1 MATTLAIVFGIVAVV
16 LGLLAAG
23 LWRGQG
29 RAAAEAS
36 AATEKAEGLEA
47 DLAATRE
54 AANAAAEAAARDA
67 TTLREQAETLKTNL
81 ARAQVTEAELRKDIE
96 AMQEQFTE
104 REHAAREQFAERERS
119 LQREREALEKQIA
132 ELDTQMAKTFEALSA
147 KSLRTATDEFLK
159 RAKEQ
164 LDRQQEDDAAEL
176 DKRRSAVEQL
186 VKPIGE
192 TLAAT
197 RERLESIE
205 KARGEQFARFTEH
218 MQQIAGTSTGLRDE
232 TAKLTKALS
241 RPEIRGQYGEIQLR
255 RVAELA
261 GMTSYCDFTEQTN
274 VRDDAG
280 NMLRPD
286 MVVSL
291 PNERVIAVD
300 AKTNT
305 FAYIE
310 AVNAADD
317 AEREKHLDRFA
328 RHVAE
333 QAKKLA
339 DKKYWSAFEGSP
351 EFVVMFVPGD
361 HFIDAALSRKPELLE
376 EAAQRGVILAS
387 PSTLIGLLRA
397 VAVGWGEQRLA
408 EEARE
413 LYKLGRELHERAAI
427 AFEHAAKLGDSLRQS
442 VERYNKFVGSIE
454 SRVVPTLKR
463 FEDAG
468 VKSGKELHT
477 AVEISVV
484 PKAMQALPGPERDS
498 V

>member
-1 MATTLAIVFGIVAVV
+1 MFEVGGVLEFGYSWGMASILAIVFGVAAAV
-16 LGLLAAG
+16 LGGVAAW

-29 RAAAEAS
+29 RAAAEART
-36 AATEKAEGLEA
+36 ATERARGLEGE
-47 DLAATRE
+47 L
-54 AANAAAEAAARDA
+54 AAARVAAERAETDA
-67 TTLREQAETLKTNL
+67 TTLRQRAEGL
-81 ARAQVTEAELRKDIE
+81 AGELAALQVVRAELQKDIE
-96 AMQEQFTE
+96 SMRA
-104 REHAAREQFAERERS
+104 QFAERERS
-119 LQREREALEKQIA
+119 LEREREALEKQIA
-132 ELDTQMAKTFEALSA
+132 ELDTRMAKTFEALSA
-147 KSLRTATDEFLK
+147 KSLRAASDEFLK

-164 LDRQQEDDAAEL
+164 MERQQEDDATEL
-176 DKRRSAVEQL
+176 EKRRTAVEQM

-205 KARGEQFARFTEH
+205 KARGEQFARFYEH
-218 MQQIAGTSTGLRDE
+218 MEQITGASTGLREE
-232 TAKLTKALS
+232 TARLTKALS

-261 GMTSYCDFTEQTN
+261 GMTSYCDFTEQTS
-274 VRDDAG
+274 VRDGEG
-280 NMLRPD
+280 NLLRPD

-291 PNERVIAVD
+291 PNERVIAID

-317 AEREKHLDRFA
+317 AEREAHLDRFA
-328 RHVAE
+328 RHVSE

-339 DKKYWSAFEGSP
+339 DKRYWSVWEGSP

-361 HFIDAALSRKPELLE
+361 HFIDAALSRRPELLD

-408 EEARE
+408 KEAKE

-454 SRVVPTLKR
+454 TRVVPTLRR
-463 FEDAG
+463 FEEAG
-468 VKSGKELHT
+468 VKSGKELPTT
-477 AVEISVV
+477 AEVTVL
-484 PKAMQALPGPERDS
+484 PRGMQALPGGEE
-498 V
+498 